1 MFAAIIFDLGD
12 TLVRF
17 PWDTRS
23 AGKEVGKEMSLFDKL
38 VKVTHDSLVKS
49 GIKVDWPSF
58 HEKYMSVR
66 AEQLE
71 WQKKTLHE
79 YDMDERVS
87 RTLNALGL
95 MVSPDS
101 AVVKK
106 ATHDHYASYM
116 NYIEME
122 KEVPKI
128 LQDLR
133 SKRKLGL
140 ITNFAHPPAI
150 YGILEKF
157 ALKEFFDVILVS
169 REVGW
174 VKPSPKIFEA
184 ALSSLNLR
192 SNQCVFVGD
201 DVEADIKGARGVGMK
216 TIFVS
221 KKGSTC
227 QETDATIHH
236 VTELRSVIEK
246 LEKRDHFSR

>member
-17 PWDTRS
+17 PWDVRS
-23 AGKEVGKEMSLFDKL
+23 VGKEGGMEMSLFDKL
-38 VKVTHDSLVKS
+38 VKVTYDSLVKS
-49 GIKVDWPSF
+49 GIEVDWPSF

-79 YDMDERVS
+79 YDMDDRVS
-87 RTLNALGL
+87 RTLSALGL
-95 MVSPDS
+95 KISPDS
-101 AVVKK
+101 ATVKK
-106 ATHDHYASYM
+106 ATDDHYASYT

-122 KEVPKI
+122 REVPKI

-140 ITNFAHPPAI
+140 ITNFAHPPSI
-150 YGILEKF
+150 YKILSKF
-157 ALKEFFDVILVS
+157 DLRKFFDVIVVS

-174 VKPSPKIFEA
+174 VKPSPKIFKA
-184 ALSSLNLR
+184 ALSSLKMR
-192 SNQCVFVGD
+192 SSQCVFVGD
-201 DVEADIKGARGVGMK
+201 DAEADIKGAKGVGMK
-216 TIFVS
+216 TIFIS

-227 QETDATIHH
+227 QEADATIRHI
-236 VTELRSVIEK
+236 TELKSTIQK
-246 LEKRDHFSR
+246 LET